1 MHRTQIML
9 TDGQYSR
16 LKDESAR
23 TGRSLAEL
31 IRNALDERY
40 APLSDTERHRLF
52 DAAYGGWGEHA
63 ETGAEY
69 VARIRSGSRRRL
81 SGAA

>member
-9 TDGQYSR
+9 TDAQHAR

-40 APLSDTERHRLF
+40 APLSDDERQRLF
-52 DAAYGGWGEHA
+52 ESAYGAWDDRSES
-63 ETGAEY
+63 GAEY
-69 VARIRSGSRRRL
+69 VDRIRSGTRRRL

>member
-9 TDGQYSR
+9 TDAQHVR

-31 IRNALDERY
+31 IRNALDERC
-40 APLSDTERHRLF
+40 APLSDDERQRLF
-52 DAAYGGWGEHA
+52 ESAHGAWGDRSES
-63 ETGAEY
+63 GAEY
-69 VARIRSGSRRRL
+69 VDRIRTGSRRRL
-81 SGAA
+81 SGSA

>member
-9 TDGQYSR
+9 TDAQHAR

-40 APLSDTERHRLF
+40 APLSDGERQRLF
-52 DAAYGGWGEHA
+52 DAAYGGWGERT
-63 ETGAEY
+63 ESGAEY
-69 VARIRSGSRRRL
+69 VDRIRSGSRRRL
-81 SGAA
+81 SGSA